1 MALSF
6 HISKETG
13 FRRLSIDTPST
24 HRKSLV
30 RKGDGVCVAGVG
42 CPR

>member
-13 FRRLSIDTPST
+13 FTGLSKDTPRT
-24 HRKSLV
+24 HRESLV

-42 CPR
+42 RPR

>member
-1 MALSF
+1 MALSL

-13 FRRLSIDTPST
+13 FRGLSIDTPNT
-24 HRKSLV
+24 HRKSHV